1 MPTTDMGEPMLTSTM
16 PSVPRDTLFQ
26 KLQPWLVVFSASLFF
41 FFEFMQVNMFNAIDA
56 SLFKAFH
63 LTDATELGQLSACY
77 MYANVLFL
85 FPAGMVLD
93 RVSTRKVILLSML
106 VCIICAFAFSFTH
119 QLWQAEIC
127 RLVTGI
133 GGAFCLLSCV
143 RFASRWFPAK
153 HMALVVGLIVTF
165 AMLGAMLAQTPF
177 TKMTEAFGWRMTL
190 RLDAISGVVM
200 WFVIAIF
207 AHDYPKGTKAFFEA
221 QQSALHKIG
230 FWHALRQVVSNSQN
244 WLGGAY
250 VSLVNLPVF
259 LLGSTWGGWYL
270 VQTHHM
276 TADSASVI
284 TSVLFVGMIIGSP
297 VVGWISDALGKRKMP
312 MIVGS
317 VVSLVVILAIMY
329 MRHLS
334 FYDLM
339 GLFFALGF
347 VISFQI
353 LGYPLIAESNTALLT
368 GAAEGLA
375 SMIIMS
381 GGFMIPIFPMLLN
394 MEWSHRMAQGIPLY
408 SVTDYH
414 IAFLIMPVAF
424 LLSLL
429 AAMLVRETHCVAFED
444 AEVLEKTSGDVQSLA
459 SA

>member
-1 MPTTDMGEPMLTSTM
+1 MQTSHSSMPQIPK
-16 PSVPRDTLFQ
+16 DTLFL
-26 KLQPWLVVFSASLFF
+26 KLQPWLVIFSTSLFF
-41 FFEFMQVNMFNAIDA
+41 FFEFMQVNMFNAIDS
-56 SLFKAFH
+56 SLFKSFH

-85 FPAGMVLD
+85 FPAGMILD
-93 RVSTRKVILLSML
+93 RVSTRKVILSAMF
-106 VCIICAFAFSFTH
+106 VCVLCAFLFSFTH
-119 QLWQAEIC
+119 ELWQAEIC
-127 RLVTGI
+127 RLVTGV

-190 RLDAISGVVM
+190 RLDAASGVLM
-200 WFVIAIF
+200 WIIIAIF
-207 AHDYPKGTKAFFEA
+207 AHDYPKGLKDFFEA
-221 QQSALHKIG
+221 QQKSLEKVG
-230 FWHALRQVVSNSQN
+230 VWHALKQVSANTQN
-244 WLGGAY
+244 WLGGFY

-276 TADSASVI
+276 SADDASLI

-297 VVGWISDALGKRKMP
+297 VVGWISDFIGKRKLP

-317 VVSLVVILAIMY
+317 LASLAVILLIMY
-329 MRHLS
+329 TPHLS
-334 FYDLM
+334 FDDLM

-353 LGYPLIAESNTALLT
+353 LGYPLIAESNPGSLT

-375 SMIIMS
+375 STIIMA
-381 GGFMIPIFPMLLN
+381 GGFFIPVFPMLLN
-394 MEWSHRMAQGIPLY
+394 LEWNHKMAHGIPLY
-408 SVTDYH
+408 STADYH
-414 IAFLIMPVAF
+414 IAFLIMPIAF

-429 AAMLVRETHCVAFED
+429 AAMLVRETNCVAFED
-444 AEVLEKTSGDVQSLA
+444 AQEVVEVTDENGDIEPL